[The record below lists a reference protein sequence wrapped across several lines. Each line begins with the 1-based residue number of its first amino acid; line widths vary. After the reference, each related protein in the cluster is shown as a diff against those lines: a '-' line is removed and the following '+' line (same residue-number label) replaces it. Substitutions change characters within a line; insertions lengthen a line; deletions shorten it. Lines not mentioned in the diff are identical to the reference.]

1 MKYDQYVIFDTETT
15 GLQPTECQIIE
26 FAAII
31 LDKNGKLVKEGDVF
45 VQAPEVPVKITELT
59 GITKKDVDSGISMS
73 DFVDM
78 IMRINDDKKTL
89 WIAHN
94 AHFDLSFIRAAFDSV
109 LAPGVFEEVF
119 SDCDYLDTLTVY
131 RDRADK
137 PHKLAN
143 AIEHYKCEDVENS
156 HRAIDDVKALWAVVK
171 AITKERNDL
180 GMYVNVFGGNTSTPI
195 SRVKYKYQKY
205 GFKERGKRLP
215 EL

>member
-1 MKYDQYVIFDTETT
+1 MKYKRYVVFDTETT
-15 GLQPTECQIIE
+15 GLQPDECQIIE
-26 FAAII
+26 FAALV
-31 LDKNGKLVKEGDVF
+31 LDENAKVIAEIDQFIKAESI
-45 VQAPEVPVKITELT
+45 PPKITELT
-59 GITKKDVDSGISMS
+59 GITKANTDDGIDELHLIS
-73 DFVDM
+73 
-78 IMRINDDKKTL
+78 IINKINKVPTL

-94 AHFDLSFIRAAFDSV
+94 AHFDLSFVRSTYDRC
-109 LAPGVFEEVF
+109 
-119 SDCDYLDTLTVY
+119 DCDFDEAFKDCDFLDTLTVY

-137 PHKLAN
+137 PHRLAN

-180 GMYVNVFGGNTSTPI
+180 GIYVNVFGGNTSTPI

>member
-1 MKYDQYVIFDTETT
+1 LKYKRYVVFDTETT
-15 GLQPTECQIIE
+15 GLQPDECQIIE
-26 FAAII
+26 FAALV
-31 LDKNGKLVKEGDVF
+31 LDENAKVIAEIDQFIKAESIP
-45 VQAPEVPVKITELT
+45 AKITELT
-59 GITKKDVDSGISMS
+59 GITKANTDDGIEES
-73 DFVDM
+73 DLVTL
-78 IMRINDDKKTL
+78 INKINKVPTL

-94 AHFDLSFIRAAFDSV
+94 AQFDLSFVRSTYARCNGDFDEAFK
-109 LAPGVFEEVF
+109 
-119 SDCDYLDTLTVY
+119 DCDFLDTLTVY

-143 AIEHYKCEDVENS
+143 AIDHYKCEDVENS

-180 GMYVNVFGGNTSTPI
+180 GIYVNVFGGNTSTPI

-205 GFKERGKRLP
+205 GFKERGQRLP

>member
-1 MKYDQYVIFDTETT
+1 MKYKRYVVFDTETT
-15 GLQPTECQIIE
+15 GLQPDECQIIE
-26 FAAII
+26 FAALV
-31 LDKNGKLVKEGDVF
+31 LDENAKVIAEIDQFIKAESI
-45 VQAPEVPVKITELT
+45 PPKITELT
-59 GITKKDVDSGISMS
+59 GITKANTDDGIEELML
-73 DFVDM
+73 
-78 IMRINDDKKTL
+78 IAIINKLNSIPTL

-94 AHFDLSFIRAAFDSV
+94 AHFDLSFIRSTYARCGKDFDDAFKN
-109 LAPGVFEEVF
+109 
-119 SDCDYLDTLTVY
+119 CDFLDTLTVY

-137 PHKLAN
+137 PHRLAN

-171 AITKERNDL
+171 AIVKERNDL
-180 GMYVNVFGGNTSTPI
+180 GIYINVFGGNSSTPI